1 MLELIAALAAAPLF
15 LGWINQCRAWLQNR
29 SAPSLWLPYRG
40 IRKLFHKDAVIAE
53 RASPLFRLAP
63 YIVFG
68 AMVVAAGIIPSMGTR
83 LPLTQVADA
92 IALVG
97 LLATARVFMSLA
109 AMDIGTAFGTLGARR
124 EMMVGFLAEP
134 ALLMVIFVAS
144 LISATTALP
153 AITENLATQTLGL
166 YPSLAFTA
174 VAFTMVLLAENARI
188 PIDNPATHLELT
200 MIHEAMLL
208 EYSARHLA
216 LMEWA
221 AALKL
226 FNYACIG
233 FALFIPWGVSTG
245 EQRSRRRSSPRC
257 RCSPPSSPCRGAA
270 LALHR
275 DRLGEAARVSRA
287 GIPRRRIPLCGAG
300 AARAPAA
307 GSSEPWPA
315 SPFDLQLLNL
325 CAALLLLLSFAML
338 AQRRIVNLVNLLA
351 VQGAVLLG
359 RDAAARLAHAA
370 RHHLYLSA
378 ALTLALKVVL
388 LPWICCTA

>member
-1 MLELIAALAAAPLF
+1 VSGLAWLTQLLEVLAALALAPLF
-15 LGWINQCRAWLQNR
+15 LGWVNQCRAWLQNR
-29 SAPSLWLPYRG
+29 SAPSLLLPYRG

-53 RASPLFRLAP
+53 QASPLFRAAP
-63 YIVFG
+63 YVVFG
-68 AMVVAAGIIPSMGTR
+68 AMVAAAAIIPSMGTG
-83 LPLTQVADA
+83 LPFTTAADA

-97 LLATARVFMSLA
+97 LLAVARVFMSLA

-153 AITENLATQTLGL
+153 LIAERLATQAPAI

-188 PIDNPATHLELT
+188 PVDNPATHLELT

-233 FALFIPWGVSTG
+233 FALFVPWGASTG
-245 EQRSRRRSSPRC
+245 
-257 RCSPPSSPCRGAA
+257 
-270 LALHR
+270 
-275 DRLGEAARVSRA
+275 
-287 GIPRRRIPLCGAG
+287 
-300 AARAPAA
+300 
-307 GSSEPWPA
+307 GSGP
-315 SPFDLQLLNL
+315 
-325 CAALLLLLSFAML
+325 AALLLSLP
-338 AQRRIVNLVNLLA
+338 V
-351 VQGAVLLG
+351 
-359 RDAAARLAHAA
+359 
-370 RHHLYLSA
+370 
-378 ALTLALKVVL
+378 LALKLFVAGLWLALLETVSAKLRVFRAPEFLATAFMLAVL
-388 LPWICCTA
+388 GLLVHLLLGA

>member
-1 MLELIAALAAAPLF
+1 MRPIELITQLLELIVALAVAPLF
-15 LGWINQCRAWLQNR
+15 VGWINQCRAWLQNR

-40 IRKLFHKDAVIAE
+40 IRKLFHKDAVIATD
-53 RASPLFRLAP
+53 ASRLFRLAP
-63 YIVFG
+63 YVVFA

-134 ALLMVIFVAS
+134 ALLMIIFVAS
-144 LISATTALP
+144 LISSSTALP
-153 AITENLATQTLGL
+153 AITEHLATQTLGL

-245 EQRSRRRSSPRC
+245 EGGP
-257 RCSPPSSPCRGAA
+257 
-270 LALHR
+270 LALLASIPVLAVKLIAAGGVLALIETVSAKVR
-275 DRLGEAARVSRA
+275 VFRAPEFLASAFLFAVLGLLVHLLL
-287 GIPRRRIPLCGAG
+287 G
-300 AARAPAA
+300 ARA
-307 GSSEPWPA
+307 
-315 SPFDLQLLNL
+315 
-325 CAALLLLLSFAML
+325 
-338 AQRRIVNLVNLLA
+338 
-351 VQGAVLLG
+351 
-359 RDAAARLAHAA
+359 
-370 RHHLYLSA
+370 
-378 ALTLALKVVL
+378 
-388 LPWICCTA
+388 

>member
-1 MLELIAALAAAPLF
+1 VSGLRWLTQLIEVLAALALAPLF
-15 LGWINQCRAWLQNR
+15 LGWVGQCRAWLQNR
-29 SAPSLWLPYRG
+29 QAPSVLLPYRG

-53 RASPLFRLAP
+53 GASPLFRAAP
-63 YIVFG
+63 YVVFA
-68 AMVVAAGIIPSMGTR
+68 AMVAGAAIIPSMGTG
-83 LPLTQVADA
+83 LPFTSAADA

-97 LLATARVFMSLA
+97 LLAVARVFMALA

-144 LISATTALP
+144 LLSATTALP
-153 AITENLATQTLGL
+153 LIAERLATQAPAL

-188 PIDNPATHLELT
+188 PVDNPATHLELT

-233 FALFIPWGVSTG
+233 FALFVPWGASTADSG
-245 EQRSRRRSSPRC
+245 P
-257 RCSPPSSPCRGAA
+257 
-270 LALHR
+270 
-275 DRLGEAARVSRA
+275 
-287 GIPRRRIPLCGAG
+287 
-300 AARAPAA
+300 
-307 GSSEPWPA
+307 
-315 SPFDLQLLNL
+315 
-325 CAALLLLLSFAML
+325 AALLLSVPVLVLKLLVAGVWL
-338 AQRRIVNLVNLLA
+338 ALLETVSA
-351 VQGAVLLG
+351 KLRVFRAPEFLASAFMFAVLGLLVHLLLG
-359 RDAAARLAHAA
+359 A
-370 RHHLYLSA
+370 
-378 ALTLALKVVL
+378 
-388 LPWICCTA
+388 

>member
-1 MLELIAALAAAPLF
+1 MRTIEVVTQVLELIAALAAAPMF
-15 LGWINQCRAWLQNR
+15 VGWINQCRAWLQNR
-29 SAPSLWLPYRG
+29 SAPSLWLPYRN
-40 IRKLFHKDAVIAE
+40 IRKLFNKDAVIATS
-53 RASPLFRLAP
+53 ASSLFRITP
-63 YIVFG
+63 YVVFG
-68 AMVVAAGIIPSMGTR
+68 AMVLAAAIIPSMGTR
-83 LPLTQVADA
+83 LPFTRAADA

-97 LLATARVFMSLA
+97 LFAMARVFQSLA

-153 AITENLATQTLGL
+153 AITENLGAQAVQI

-221 AALKL
+221 SALKL

-233 FALFIPWGVSTG
+233 FALFVPWGISTG
-245 EQRSRRRSSPRC
+245 ESGPGALLGSIPVLAAKLVLA
-257 RCSPPSSPCRGAA
+257 GAA
-270 LALHR
+270 LAVIETVSAKL
-275 DRLGEAARVSRA
+275 RVM
-287 GIPRRRIPLCGAG
+287 
-300 AARAPAA
+300 RAPEFLAIA
-307 GSSEPWPA
+307 FLFAVLGM
-315 SPFDLQLLNL
+315 LVH
-325 CAALLLLLSFAML
+325 LLL
-338 AQRRIVNLVNLLA
+338 
-351 VQGAVLLG
+351 GA
-359 RDAAARLAHAA
+359 
-370 RHHLYLSA
+370 
-378 ALTLALKVVL
+378 
-388 LPWICCTA
+388 

>member
-1 MLELIAALAAAPLF
+1 MKPIEVVTQVLEVIAALAAAPLF
-15 LGWINQCRAWLQNR
+15 VGWINQCRAWLQNR
-29 SAPSLWLPYRG
+29 RAPSLWLPYRG

-53 RASPLFRLAP
+53 TASPLFRVAP

-68 AMVVAAGIIPSMGTR
+68 AMVLAAAIVPSMSTG
-83 LPLTQVADA
+83 LPFSVAADA

-97 LLATARVFMSLA
+97 LLAMARVFLSLA

-153 AITENLATQTLGL
+153 QITENLATQSLGL

-174 VAFTMVLLAENARI
+174 IAFTMVLLAENARI
-188 PIDNPATHLELT
+188 PVDNPATHLELT

-233 FALFIPWGVSTG
+233 FALFVPWGVSTSASG
-245 EQRSRRRSSPRC
+245 P
-257 RCSPPSSPCRGAA
+257 GALLTSIPLLGAKLAVAGVA
-270 LALHR
+270 LALIET
-275 DRLGEAARVSRA
+275 LSAKLRVF
-287 GIPRRRIPLCGAG
+287 
-300 AARAPAA
+300 RAPEFLATA
-307 GSSEPWPA
+307 FLFAVLG
-315 SPFDLQLLNL
+315 LLVH
-325 CAALLLLLSFAML
+325 LLL
-338 AQRRIVNLVNLLA
+338 
-351 VQGAVLLG
+351 GA
-359 RDAAARLAHAA
+359 
-370 RHHLYLSA
+370 
-378 ALTLALKVVL
+378 
-388 LPWICCTA
+388 